1 MAGRPRL
8 RQSSNVRARLSLDP
22 KSLEQFN
29 RVLKRL
35 KDAARREIVEQAL
48 LAGGGVIHDAA
59 EGKAPGPHIEVQIMT
74 GAELKKGW
82 KSAGAQGI
90 ISTGI
95 YAVIGPDTAHWY
107 YRFSEYG
114 TKAHSVKRR
123 KRTQKEI
130 TARYAQGRG
139 AYRKLKKQYA
149 GRRPAMVF
157 SIDGRLIFARN
168 VRGMAA
174 HPFLRPAVDSQGT
187 AAVIEVGKVMGKEI
201 EKAARG

>member
-8 RQSSNVRARLSLDP
+8 RQSSNIRGRLTLDP
-22 KSLEQFN
+22 KSLAEFN

-35 KDAARREIVEQAL
+35 EAAVRKEVVERAL

-59 EGKAPGPHIEVQIMT
+59 EGKAPGPHIELEIMT
-74 GAELKKGW
+74 GAQLKKGW

-90 ISTGI
+90 VSEGI
-95 YAVIGPDTAHWY
+95 YAVIGPDNAHWF

-114 TKAHSVKRR
+114 TKAHGVKRR

-130 TARYAQGRG
+130 TQRYSQGRG
-139 AYRKLKKQYA
+139 SYRSLKKQFA
-149 GRRPAMVF
+149 GRKPAMVF
-157 SIDGRLIFARN
+157 SIDGKLIFTRR

-174 HPFLRPAVDSQGT
+174 HPFMRPAVDSRGD
-187 AAVIEVGKVMGKEI
+187 AAIVEVGRVLGKEI